1 MASSG
6 FLLTLLPKADR
17 KNDLFSTL
25 FSKDHRLA
33 WHPKCHEGWYRF
45 IMSNL
50 AEREGFAPAVPI
62 DNTQLVDSSY
72 GSDRS
77 YRLSRNIMAQKR
89 HSFCET
95 A

>member
-50 AEREGFAPAVPI
+50 AEREGFEPSVQVLARTTV
-62 DNTQLVDSSY
+62 
-72 GSDRS
+72 
-77 YRLSRNIMAQKR
+77 
-89 HSFCET
+89 
-95 A
+95 